1 MLYQNIRPMLVYTGK
16 KEFPLPKGEPIGYGK
31 VLIMLTASQ
40 DDTIREIQTD
50 FIRWYVDHYRFYTTD
65 TYFREKIGKK
75 MVMVNMNQVLRRD
88 WQNTKFSFP
97 LRYVPPKQRD
107 AMLLKGAS
115 PNKKRV
121 NLIYD
126 MGEWIKLYFQ
136 YSFKVSI
143 PIIVRN
149 FINFIADKLSND
161 LLNSYDEKLVYIPI
175 NQWFTAKRIELGFR
189 RNQLNNP
196 LSILLFAVYRYPEL
210 LAKLPKCTYVFGD
223 SLNGQYMIMRSE
235 DMTKQNFQKIK
246 MRLKGLS
253 GFKWDDNSEE
263 LLETT
268 FTDAEMDDE
277 SSLNNPEGN
286 HDTYDDPRGIVP
298 PPLDPNAT
306 DKDKAAYE
314 LKKENRARL
323 INDMKRSLVGPPVD
337 EKASQLATSFAGRSK
352 STNDPE
358 TKEESTTPSGSLK
371 NDVKLKPTP
380 HQKSVVTDAKT
391 STIKTKVGNP
401 VASRAKADDLTKD
414 SQVYDAADIE
424 EQESDTTAIH
434 LDDDDLDSLV
444 EDAVDEELE
453 KLQEEDPDALLNA
466 DDDLTIDK
474 IAGGVTKNL
483 RSFYMPKRTDEQ
495 IQRAKELRAMQERII
510 PTMPSAE
517 QLKSKI
523 VNESD
528 FSNAVKTSNPK
539 ITHSKF
545 VNFDK
550 AYTDKKLQADIDAAV
565 TQLSKASVGAFV
577 VKKTEEDTSTPL
589 DMKKTVTYVLEDE
602 WGGRHK
608 IKLDIPIVYEDKYIW
623 KNGQKLLLGHQQIMM
638 PIVKSNATD
647 VVISTWY
654 NKLTLRREGVNDTRT
669 NSVKRFMESNN
680 TRFGIK
686 LGNAAAKNRDNH
698 FSSTLDID
706 MYAKQMLGFHIGH
719 TIFVLDRQELE
730 KRIKEKMPST
740 ITIIGEGAGSPGAI
754 PVGYNVAKN
763 EIVYVTDER
772 SLTDIILSMLTPEE
786 RVKIA
791 KASKSREQKMLRT
804 NVKIMDVMVPIAL
817 LLFFY
822 EGFETVMKKAA
833 INYTVLDKETD
844 DPATVDRSKYEILE
858 CADKYIVWERNPIWN
873 TMFMNSLSRCG
884 LEIFDYEELQNPET
898 YANIISNYYTS
909 KNAINSLMQFYDFMI
924 DPATKEILED
934 FDLPTDLVSLIL
946 LGNKMLATNDFTAI
960 NNAAAFRV
968 RSNEIIAE
976 AVYDTITAAYFN
988 FRKTQ
993 GKMGR
998 KRAPDKIDV
1007 KKNAVMDIVTRV
1019 SSLTNE
1025 ASVLNP
1031 ILELEKARSIT
1042 PRGPRGV
1049 GKDRAMTENKRAF
1062 DDSML
1067 GIMAMTSSPDS
1078 KVGVN
1083 RQLTMEPRITSTRGY
1098 VTPGSKEDVEE
1109 LNSANLLSAAE
1120 MLSPPG
1126 ALHDDGPR
1134 TSMSFKQSQYM
1145 LPIDGSCP
1153 VFFGNKMEEIVP
1165 YHMSREFVITAKQ
1178 DGQVVAIKD
1187 GLIIVQ
1193 YKDGTYD
1200 SIDITPKMK
1209 KNASSGF
1216 FIRTHMVSK
1225 LDTVGQKFKKNEVI
1239 ANDPR
1244 AFTKNQHDLSASMNI
1259 GVPIKLAIIPNYD
1272 IYEDSAP
1279 ITQKLSEKFTTYM
1292 SMREEVGIP
1301 AQSFIQSIVKVGDR
1315 VEVGD
1320 PLIIYDP
1327 AHEDEETN
1335 AFLNEIRDKFGD
1347 SIYDVMNLESMP
1359 QVRTEY
1365 AGTIAAIE
1373 IYTSVPVEELSPSL
1387 QKVYRDLTAKSSK
1400 RVATLNQY
1408 SNEGDMKYFKC
1419 GRIIDDAPEV
1429 VPADYQNRVKG
1440 VMIGDDGRG
1449 VVIFFYI
1456 EFKDIAKTG
1465 DKGSAFTALKFIT
1478 SHVIPKGKE
1487 PYSEYHPSEEISTFL
1502 SPSAIL
1508 ARKTP
1513 SIIKTMFANKC
1524 LIEMSRKAF
1533 DMFFEEEED
1542 WK

>member
-16 KEFPLPKGEPIGYGK
+16 KEFPLPRGENIGYGNA
-31 VLIMLTASQ
+31 LIMLTPSQ
-40 DDTIREIQTD
+40 EDTIREIQTD

-75 MVMVNMNQVLRRD
+75 MVLVNMNQVLRRD
-88 WQNTKFSFP
+88 WHATKFSYP
-97 LRYVPPKQRD
+97 LKYVPPKQREI
-107 AMLLKGAS
+107 MLNKGSAGE
-115 PNKKRV
+115 KRHINV
-121 NLIYD
+121 IYD
-126 MGEWIKLYFQ
+126 MGEWVKLYFQ

-143 PIIVRN
+143 PIIVTN
-149 FINFIADKLSND
+149 FINFLAEKISGNMLDN
-161 LLNSYDEKLVYIPI
+161 YEKLVYIPI
-175 NQWFTAKRIELGFR
+175 NQWFTDRKTVFGFR

-210 LAKLPKCTYVFGD
+210 FAKLPKCTYVLGD
-223 SLNGQYMIMRSE
+223 STTGQFMIIKS
-235 DMTKQNFQKIK
+235 DDLTKRNFQKVK
-246 MRLKGLS
+246 MRLKMMS
-253 GFKWDDNSEE
+253 GFKWDDESEE
-263 LLETT
+263 LLDTT
-268 FTDAEMDDE
+268 FTQEEMDQN
-277 SSLNNPEGN
+277 SSLNNPGGN
-286 HDTYDDPRGIVP
+286 QDTYDDPRGIVP

-306 DKDKAAYE
+306 DEDKAEYE
-314 LKKENRARL
+314 LKKDNRARL
-323 INDMKRSLVGPPVD
+323 INDMKRSLVGDPVPQKD
-337 EKASQLATSFAGRSK
+337 TPSNHPDLNKNEVKLKETPQKPSTISDTKITALKEKIGNPVTSK
-352 STNDPE
+352 STTE
-358 TKEESTTPSGSLK
+358 
-371 NDVKLKPTP
+371 
-380 HQKSVVTDAKT
+380 
-391 STIKTKVGNP
+391 
-401 VASRAKADDLTKD
+401 DLT
-414 SQVYDAADIE
+414 SNPSVYDDEDLE
-424 EQESDTTAIH
+424 EQRQDTTAIH
-434 LDDDDLDSLV
+434 LDDDDLDSLI

-453 KLQEEDPDALLNA
+453 KLQSEDPDALLNP
-466 DDDLTIDK
+466 DGDLSIDK
-474 IAGGVTKNL
+474 IAGGVTKNI
-483 RSFYMPKRTDEQ
+483 RSFYMPERTEEQ
-495 IQRAKELRAMQERII
+495 IAHAKELRSAQERII
-510 PTMPSAE
+510 PSVPSAK
-517 QLKSKI
+517 QIKSKMI
-523 VNESD
+523 DESD
-528 FSNAVKTSNPK
+528 FSKAVKTANPK
-539 ITHSKF
+539 ITRSKF

-550 AYTDKKLQADIDAAV
+550 NYTEKKLQQDIDNAV
-565 TQLSKASVGAFV
+565 TQLSKASVGVFV
-577 VKKTEEDTSTPL
+577 TGKEEKDTSTPL
-589 DMKKTVTYVLEDE
+589 DMKKTVTYHLEDE
-602 WGGRHK
+602 WGGKHTV
-608 IKLDIPIVYEDKYIW
+608 KLDIPIVYDDKYIW

-669 NSVKRFMESNN
+669 SSVKRFMESNSA
-680 TRFGIK
+680 RFGIR

-706 MYAKQMLGFHIGH
+706 LYAKQMLGFHIGH
-719 TIFVLDRQELE
+719 NVFVLDRADLE
-730 KRIKEKMPST
+730 KRIKEKLPNVKD
-740 ITIIGEGAGSPGAI
+740 PGAMGGTTHI
-754 PVGYNVAKN
+754 PVGYNVSKN
-763 EIVYVTDER
+763 EIIYVTDDK
-772 SLTDIILSMLTPEE
+772 SLTDIILGMLTPEE
-786 RVKIA
+786 RTKIA
-791 KASKSREQKMLRT
+791 NSSKKREQKMLRT
-804 NVKIMDVMVPIAL
+804 NVKIMNAMVPIAL

-822 EGFETVMKKAA
+822 EGFETVMKKAE
-833 INYTVLDKETD
+833 INYTLIDKPD
-844 DPATVDRSKYEILE
+844 GDISTVDRGKYEIME

-873 TMFMNSLSRCG
+873 TMFMNSLYKTG

-898 YANIISNYYTS
+898 YANLMTNYFAS
-909 KNAINSLMQFYDFMI
+909 KNAVNSLMQFYDFMI

-960 NNAAAFRV
+960 NNASAFRI

-976 AVYDTITAAYFN
+976 AVYDVITAAYFD

-1007 KKNAVMDIVTRV
+1007 RRDAVMNIVTRV

-1031 ILELEKARSIT
+1031 ILELEKARSVT

-1049 GKDRAMTENKRAF
+1049 GKERAMTENKRAF

-1067 GIMAMTSSPDS
+1067 GIIAMTSSPDS

-1083 RQLTMEPRITSTRGY
+1083 RQLTMEPRVTSTRGY
-1098 VTPGSKEDVEE
+1098 VTAGSKEDVDQ
-1109 LNSANLLSAAE
+1109 LSSANLLSAAE

-1145 LPIDGSCP
+1145 LPVDGSCP
-1153 VFFGNKMEEIVP
+1153 VFFGNRMEEVVP

-1178 DGQVVAIKD
+1178 DGQVVDIKD

-1200 SIDITPKMK
+1200 SIDINPKMK

-1216 FIRTHMVSK
+1216 FIKIQMVST
-1225 LDTVGQKFKKNEVI
+1225 LNTIGQKFKKNEVI

-1244 AFTKNQHDLSASMNI
+1244 TFSKNHHDLSASMNI

-1279 ITQKLSEKFTTYM
+1279 ITEKLSEKFTTYM

-1301 AQSFIQSIVKVGDR
+1301 AQSFVQSIVKVGDR

-1320 PLIIYDP
+1320 PLVVYDP
-1327 AHEDEETN
+1327 AHEDEDTN
-1335 AFLNEIRDKFGD
+1335 AFLNEIREKFGD
-1347 SIYDVMNLESMP
+1347 NIYDVMNLEAMP

-1373 IYTSVPVEELSPSL
+1373 IYTSVPVDELSPSL
-1387 QKVYRDLTAKSSK
+1387 QEIYKSLTKTASK
-1400 RVATLNQY
+1400 RSKTLTKY
-1408 SNEGDMKYFKC
+1408 SNEGDLKYYKC
-1419 GRIIDDAPEV
+1419 GHIIDDAPEV
-1429 VPADYQNRVKG
+1429 VKPDYQNRVKG
-1440 VMIGDDGRG
+1440 VAIGDDGRG

-1478 SHVIPKGKE
+1478 SHVVPKGRE
-1487 PYSEYHPSEEISTFL
+1487 AYSELRPSEEISTFL
-1502 SPSAIL
+1502 SPSAVL

-1524 LIEMSRKAF
+1524 LIEMSRQAF
-1533 DMFFEEEED
+1533 DMFFEEDTD

>member
-16 KEFPLPKGEPIGYGK
+16 KEFPLPKGDPIGFGN

-40 DDTIREIQTD
+40 DDTIREIQSN
-50 FIRWYVDHYRFYTTD
+50 FIRWYLDHYRFYTTD

-88 WQNTKFSFP
+88 WQSTKFSYP
-97 LRYVPPKQRD
+97 LKYVPPKQREV
-107 AMLLKGAS
+107 MLSKGTGAQ
-115 PNKKRV
+115 KRQV

-143 PIIVRN
+143 PIIVTN
-149 FINFIADKLSND
+149 FINFMAAKLSND
-161 LLNSYDEKLVYIPI
+161 VLKAYNEKLVYIPI
-175 NQWFTAKRIELGFR
+175 NQWFTDKKIEFGFK

-210 LAKLPKCTYVFGD
+210 FAKLPKCTYVFGD
-223 SLNGQYMIMRSE
+223 SVNGQFMIIHS
-235 DMTKQNFQKIK
+235 DDLTKRNFQKIK
-246 MRLKGLS
+246 MRLKALS
-253 GFKWDDNSEE
+253 GFKWDDSSEE
-263 LLETT
+263 LLDTT
-268 FTDAEMDDE
+268 FTDAEMDE
-277 SSLNNPEGN
+277 NSSLNNPGGN
-286 HDTYDDPRGIVP
+286 QDTYDDPRGIVP

-306 DKDKAAYE
+306 EKDKAAYE

-323 INDMKRSLVGPPVD
+323 INDMKRSLVGDPIPAKD
-337 EKASQLATSFAGRSK
+337 E
-352 STNDPE
+352 E
-358 TKEESTTPSGSLK
+358 TTPPGSLK
-371 NDVKLKPTP
+371 NDVKLKETP
-380 HQKSVVTDAKT
+380 HQKSVISDAKASSLKAT
-391 STIKTKVGNP
+391 MGNP
-401 VASRAKADDLTKD
+401 VASKAKTDDLTKD
-414 SQVYDAADIE
+414 QSVYDEEDID

-466 DDDLTIDK
+466 DGDLSIDK
-474 IAGGVTKNL
+474 IAGGVNRNIKA
-483 RSFYMPKRTDEQ
+483 FYMPARTEEQ
-495 IQRAKELRAMQERII
+495 IQRAKELRAMQEKVI
-510 PTMPSAE
+510 PTMPSAK
-517 QLKSKI
+517 QIKSKI
-523 VNESD
+523 VDEKN

-539 ITHSKF
+539 ITQSKF
-545 VNFDK
+545 VNFDR
-550 AYTDKKLQADIDAAV
+550 AYTEKKLQADIDAAV
-565 TQLSKASVGAFV
+565 GQLSNASVGAFV
-577 VKKTEEDTSTPL
+577 VEKTEEDTSTPL
-589 DMKKTVTYVLEDE
+589 DMKKTVTYILEDE

-608 IKLDIPIVYEDKYIW
+608 IKLDIPIIYEDKYIW

-669 NSVKRFMESNN
+669 SSVKRFMESNN
-680 TRFGIK
+680 ARFGIK

-719 TIFVLDRQELE
+719 TVFVLDRQELE
-730 KRIKEKMPST
+730 KRINEKMPNAT
-740 ITIIGEGAGSPGAI
+740 IGVGASGTNAI
-754 PVGYNVAKN
+754 PVGYNVSKG
-763 EIVYVTDER
+763 EIIYVTDDR
-772 SLTDIILSMLTPEE
+772 SLTDIILSMLSTEE
-786 RVKIA
+786 RTKIA

-822 EGFETVMKKAA
+822 EGFETVMKKAD
-833 INYTVLDKETD
+833 IKYTVLDKATD
-844 DPATVDRSKYEILE
+844 DPSTVDRSKYEILE

-873 TMFMNSLSRCG
+873 TMFMNSLTRCG

-934 FDLPTDLVSLIL
+934 FELPTDLVSLIL

-960 NNAAAFRV
+960 NNASAFRV

-998 KRAPDKIDV
+998 KRSPDKIDV
-1007 KKNAVMDIVTRV
+1007 KQNAVMDIVTRV

-1031 ILELEKARSIT
+1031 ILELEKARGIT

-1049 GKDRAMTENKRAF
+1049 GKERAMTENKRAF

-1098 VTPGSKEDVEE
+1098 VTPGSKEDVDE
-1109 LNSANLLSAAE
+1109 LSSANLLSAAE

-1153 VFFGNKMEEIVP
+1153 VFFGNRMEEVVP
-1165 YHMSREFVITAKQ
+1165 YHMSREFVITAKD
-1178 DGQVVAIKD
+1178 DGQVVDIKD

-1200 SIDITPKMK
+1200 SIDINPKMK

-1216 FIRTHMVSK
+1216 YIRTHMVSK
-1225 LDTVGQKFKKNEVI
+1225 LNTVGQKFKKNEVI

-1244 AFTKNQHDLSASMNI
+1244 AFTKNTHDLSASMNI
-1259 GVPIKLAIIPNYD
+1259 GVPIKLAIVPNYD

-1301 AQSFIQSIVKVGDR
+1301 AQSFIQSIVNVGDR

-1320 PLIIYDP
+1320 ALIVYDP

-1347 SIYDVMNLESMP
+1347 NIYDVMNLESMP

-1365 AGTIAAIE
+1365 AGTVAAIE

-1387 QKVYRDLTAKSSK
+1387 QEVYRKLTKLSSK
-1400 RVATLNQY
+1400 RVTTLNQY

-1429 VPADYQNRVKG
+1429 VPPDYQNRVKG

-1542 WK
+1542 WQ